1 MATVYDLIAKI
12 GWDTNAR
19 ELEHTIDLT
28 RQQGKM
34 VDELRMKGARL
45 EQQIIKT
52 NDPKKL
58 KKYNDELQ
66 ETRKRADAITQA
78 QKNQANVV
86 DGLNKRQK
94 ELQQLLRAN
103 NDPKVVQGL
112 LRSLHQVEN
121 QLHVINAQ
129 ATTLPNKLGG
139 LGKSLMQ
146 GIGGGIIGGGIV
158 GAVALASNAISGFFG
173 DSIKEAA
180 EAEQGLLRFK
190 QTLDNLGKGDL
201 FDGLVA
207 DADRLAK
214 TYKNLFDND
223 DILAGQAKFIE
234 GTRVTEKQLKQLIPV
249 SIELAAKLGTD
260 VTTASEMLT
269 NAIIG
274 RTSPELK
281 RLGLNMKGVGTET
294 GRVNEITGDFA
305 KLLSGSVETALQ
317 TAVGSTQ
324 QLRQQLANLEEDLG
338 RKLLPLQKRLTQFK
352 ISLVDAFN
360 YALETD
366 AEKQS
371 RQIDL
376 VIDANTKKLEGK
388 TQDELEFLREK
399 NNEKQK
405 EVAEYQSSLAKLEQ
419 RAGKQMSEVER
430 ARLNDNRKALQAYI
444 NKNLVLVQGEALAL
458 QRLLDP
464 KDGNKSINEN
474 AGADDIAKVEK
485 AKGETAEQRAQR
497 LLREQEASDKII
509 QDARLSLMEEEA
521 REIAQRE
528 AKYEEDK
535 KKLRKVSADDRLA
548 FEDALQKDIAAIH
561 DKYNQKELQ
570 RIDKQYED
578 ITKKIDDNFKQ
589 QVKDGQEKD
598 AKDKEFRDKNL
609 AGMKEYAKEQSDL
622 AKQAEEADNEATQQL
637 IRNAQELIALG
648 QQALAQEQR
657 RVDKQISLQEDRVE
671 SARKSS
677 TASVKIEEDRLNELL
692 AKRRKYEQ
700 AQRVIDAAVI
710 VANQAVA
717 ISGAVRTIATS
728 GNPILIAANVAAI
741 AAGII
746 ASTLA
751 VRSAFSDDGFYEG
764 GYTGDGNPRETSTA
778 QGRRGYKYH
787 KGEFVMNHE
796 LTNQHRDMFEGI
808 HKGELMVKQ
817 MGDGYYLAPSLDVD
831 SAVSDS
837 TNARINFDVSSM
849 VSELSE
855 IKGFL
860 KHLNLNVN
868 NNFDQDGF
876 GQAVGGQLNAITI
889 KNLLRK

>member
-45 EQQIIKT
+45 EQQIVRT

-58 KKYNDELQ
+58 KRYNDELQ

-86 DGLNKRQK
+86 EGLNKRQK

-129 ATTLPNKLGG
+129 ASTLPNKLGG

-173 DSIKEAA
+173 DSIREAA

-190 QTLDNLGKGDL
+190 QTLDNLGKGNL

-294 GRVNEITGDFA
+294 GRVSEITGDFA
-305 KLLSGSVETALQ
+305 KLLSGSVDTALQ

-338 RKLLPLQKRLTQFK
+338 AKLLPLQKRLTQFK

-376 VIDANTKKLEGK
+376 VADAYAKRLAPQFKNQAVLSQETIKDGIASEEKKLALINKQIERINSLSSFQKQFQQNNLQKLNEQLIISEGK
-388 TQDELEFLREK
+388 AKALREMIT
-399 NNEKQK
+399 
-405 EVAEYQSSLAKLEQ
+405 
-419 RAGKQMSEVER
+419 G
-430 ARLNDNRKALQAYI
+430 
-444 NKNLVLVQGEALAL
+444 
-458 QRLLDP
+458 
-464 KDGNKSINEN
+464 KDGNKSINAN

-485 AKGETAEQRAQR
+485 KGETAEQRAQR

-528 AKYEEDK
+528 ARYEEDK

-548 FEDALQKDIAAIH
+548 FEEALQKDIAAIH
-561 DKYNQKELQ
+561 DKYNQRELQ

-578 ITKKIDDNFKQ
+578 ITKKIDDNFKK

-598 AKDKEFRDKNL
+598 ANDKELRDKNL
-609 AGMKEYAKEQSDL
+609 KGMQDYAKEKSDL
-622 AKQAEEADNEATQQL
+622 AKQGEDADNEATQQL
-637 IRNAQELIALG
+637 IRNAQEIIALG

-700 AQRVIDAAVI
+700 SQRVIDAAVI

-751 VRSAFSDDGFYEG
+751 VRSAFADDGFYEG

-817 MGDGYYLAPSLDVD
+817 IGDGYYLAPSLDVD

>member
-45 EQQIIKT
+45 EQQIVKT

-86 DGLNKRQK
+86 EGLNKRQK

-158 GAVALASNAISGFFG
+158 GAVALASNAISGFFS
-173 DSIKEAA
+173 DSIAEAA

-234 GTRVTEKQLKQLIPV
+234 GTKVSKDQLKQLIPV
-249 SIELAAKLGTD
+249 AIELAAKLGTD
-260 VTTASEMLT
+260 VVTASEMLT
-269 NAIIG
+269 NTIIG

-305 KLLSGSVETALQ
+305 NLLTGSVETALQ
-317 TAVGSTQ
+317 TAQGSTK
-324 QLRQQLANLEEDLG
+324 QLRQELANLEEDLG
-338 RKLLPLQKRLTQFK
+338 SKLLPLQKRLTKFK
-352 ISLVDAFN
+352 ISLLDAFN

-366 AEKQS
+366 TEKQL

-376 VIDANTKKLEGK
+376 VAEAYAKKLAPQYKNQKKLSQETINEGI
-388 TQDELEFLREK
+388 LREEK
-399 NNEKQK
+399 RVLAIQETLEKINKLSDFKKQFQTDNVNKLNNELVIAQG
-405 EVAEYQSSLAKLEQ
+405 KL
-419 RAGKQMSEVER
+419 
-430 ARLNDNRKALQAYI
+430 KALKGLIIGVDKAS
-444 NKNLVLVQGEALAL
+444 KE
-458 QRLLDP
+458 
-464 KDGNKSINEN
+464 SINPN
-474 AGADDIAKVEK
+474 AGADEETAKTK
-485 AKGETAEQRAQR
+485 ATGETAEQRIAR
-497 LLREQEASDKII
+497 LKKEQEDSDRII
-509 QDARLSLMEEEA
+509 KDARLSLMEQEA
-521 REIAQRE
+521 REIAIRE
-528 AKYEEDK
+528 QKYEDDK
-535 KKLRKVSADDRLA
+535 KKLRNVSAEERLI
-548 FEDALQKDIAAIH
+548 FEEALQQDIADIH

-570 RIDKQYED
+570 RLDKQLDD
-578 ITKKIDDNFKQ
+578 INRKVEENMRKAI
-589 QVKDGQEKD
+589 KDGQEKD
-598 AKDKEFRDKNL
+598 EKQKELQDSNLTAMQAYAKQQSDIAKESYDEQAGYQMQLYENAKD
-609 AGMKEYAKEQSDL
+609 
-622 AKQAEEADNEATQQL
+622 L
-637 IRNAQELIALG
+637 ISVGQDYLNQEINRTSKLIA
-648 QQALAQEQR
+648 
-657 RVDKQISLQEDRVE
+657 LQEDRVE

-728 GNPILIAANVAAI
+728 GNPIIIAANVAAI

-751 VRSAFSDDGFYEG
+751 VRSAFSDDGFYDG

>member
-45 EQQIIKT
+45 EQQIVRT

-86 DGLNKRQK
+86 EGLNKRQK

-129 ATTLPNKLGG
+129 ASTIPNKLGG

-158 GAVALASNAISGFFG
+158 GAVALASNAISGFLG
-173 DSIKEAA
+173 DSIREAA

-294 GRVNEITGDFA
+294 GRVSEITGDFA
-305 KLLSGSVETALQ
+305 KLLSGSVDVALQ

-376 VIDANTKKLEGK
+376 VADAYSKRLAPQFKNQAKLSQETIKEGIAAEEKKLAVINKQIERINGLSNFQKQFQQNNLRKLNDELVIAEGK
-388 TQDELEFLREK
+388 AKALRGMI
-399 NNEKQK
+399 
-405 EVAEYQSSLAKLEQ
+405 
-419 RAGKQMSEVER
+419 AGKD
-430 ARLNDNRKALQAYI
+430 DNKAI
-444 NKNLVLVQGEALAL
+444 N
-458 QRLLDP
+458 P
-464 KDGNKSINEN
+464 N
-474 AGADDIAKVEK
+474 AGADDITKVEK

-548 FEDALQKDIAAIH
+548 FEEALQKDIAAIH
-561 DKYNQKELQ
+561 DKYNQRELQ
-570 RIDKQYED
+570 RIDKQYDD
-578 ITKKIDDNFKQ
+578 ITKKIDDNFKK

-609 AGMKEYAKEQSDL
+609 AGMQEYAKEKSDL
-622 AKQAEEADNEATQQL
+622 AKQSEDADNEATQQL
-637 IRNAQELIALG
+637 IRNAQELISLG

-657 RVDKQISLQEDRVE
+657 RVDKQITLQEDRVE

-751 VRSAFSDDGFYEG
+751 VRSAFADDGFYEG

-817 MGDGYYLAPSLDVD
+817 IGDGYYLAPSLDVD

>member
-45 EQQIIKT
+45 EQQIVKT

-86 DGLNKRQK
+86 EGLNKRQK

-234 GTRVTEKQLKQLIPV
+234 GTRVTEKQLKELIPV

-294 GRVNEITGDFA
+294 GRVSEITGDFA

-338 RKLLPLQKRLTQFK
+338 SKLLPLQKRLTQFK

-371 RQIDL
+371 RQIEL
-376 VIDANTKKLEGK
+376 VSDTYLKKFKEEGK
-388 TQDELEFLREK
+388 VGKVSQERIKETIALREK
-399 NNEKQK
+399 
-405 EVAEYQSSLAKLEQ
+405 EVAQIKEGLTLANKLTKEGDGLQKVRGQSVI
-419 RAGKQMSEVER
+419 KQ
-430 ARLNDNRKALQAYI
+430 LNNQLILK
-444 NKNLVLVQGEALAL
+444 QGEINALSTMVITN
-458 QRLLDP
+458 
-464 KDGNKSINEN
+464 GNKSINAN

-497 LLREQEASDKII
+497 LLKEQQDSDKII
-509 QDARLSLMEEEA
+509 QDARLSLLEEEA

-528 AKYEEDK
+528 ARYEEDK

-548 FEDALQKDIAAIH
+548 FEEALQKDIAAIH
-561 DKYNQKELQ
+561 DKYNQRELQ

-578 ITKKIDDNFKQ
+578 ITKQIDDNFKQ
-589 QVKDGQEKD
+589 QVKKGQEKD

-609 AGMKEYAKEQSDL
+609 AGMQEYAKEQSDL
-622 AKQAEEADNEATQQL
+622 AKQAEDADNEATQQL
-637 IRNAQELIALG
+637 IRNAQELISLG